1 MMYVKAL
8 VCLFIQCHLSASSNC
23 SLFSALLSISTSPA
37 NEIIKKT
44 VTMKL
49 SWLKTIKSVRVSES
63 KCLPFSVLLCENLLQ
78 ATLLQMS
85 VWTIILNCN
94 ITTTFKQEIAG
105 VCQPLKPFRSNFGSG
120 NELYSA
126 VKFSFLFFSETT
138 SLSFLS
144 RLSRVR
150 LSSAAE
156 IFRVRS
162 QADASS
168 AEGLRHE
175 RRVGQSIDLTETGNR
190 AWKVAS
196 TQGTLRLAC
205 ARG

>member
-63 KCLPFSVLLCENLLQ
+63 RCLPFSVLLCENLLQ
-78 ATLLQMS
+78 ATIANVSMNYYLKLQHYHYFQTRDRRCLS
-85 VWTIILNCN
+85 TIEA
-94 ITTTFKQEIAG
+94 FSKQ
-105 VCQPLKPFRSNFGSG
+105 FWFW
-120 NELYSA
+120 EL
-126 VKFSFLFFSETT
+126 VIKRCENFSFLFFSETT

-144 RLSRVR
+144 RLSRGR

-156 IFRVRS
+156 MFRVRS

-168 AEGLRHE
+168 A
-175 RRVGQSIDLTETGNR
+175 
-190 AWKVAS
+190 
-196 TQGTLRLAC
+196 
-205 ARG
+205 